1 MSDTGAGSKEWRLY
15 QWQAVDTLGSIQQ
28 GNSIEINKDII
39 YQQLFA
45 AGLQPV
51 SIRMKQRLRRHFW
64 KNQERVAFVRQ
75 LATLLQAGLPLMN
88 SLTLLGN
95 EHTKPAWNCVLL
107 NIAKGVREGKPLSEM
122 LGQYPDTFPDIYRQI
137 ISIGELTGQ
146 LDKCCLQLA
155 TQQEQQ
161 AELRSKVK
169 KALRY
174 PLIVSVIAI
183 VVTLLMLTLVLPEF
197 AKIYASFDAELP
209 WFTRMLV
216 IASGALISTGP
227 WLVGIFSLCCFGYLQ
242 KLHPLKHWQLR
253 EQMLLLRL
261 PLTSRLVTDSC
272 LSQIFQTLAMTQQ
285 AGMTLIAGLAAASAS
300 MSNLHFQAALN
311 QIREQIMQGTPLHKA
326 FVQSPL
332 FPTLCHQLI
341 KIGEESGSLD
351 ELLLKLA
358 YLHHDKANSLAETLS
373 QTIEPVLMAVM
384 GVIVGGL
391 VIAMY
396 LPIFQLGSV
405 MG

>member
-161 AELRSKVK
+161 AELRDKVK

-174 PLIVSVIAI
+174 PLLVSAIATI
-183 VVTLLMLTLVLPEF
+183 VTLLMLTLVLPEF
-197 AKIYASFDAELP
+197 AKIYASFDAKLP
-209 WFTRMLV
+209 WFTQML
-216 IASGALISTGP
+216 INTSEALITTGP
-227 WLVGIFSLCCFGYLQ
+227 WIAGGLLLCCFGYLQ
-242 KLHPLKHWQLR
+242 KMHPHIHWKLR
-253 EQMLLLRL
+253 EQRLLLRL
-261 PLTSRLVTDSC
+261 PLTSRLVTDSS
-272 LSQIFQTLAMTQQ
+272 LGQIFQTLAMTQQ

-300 MSNLHFQAALN
+300 VSNLHFQAALS
-311 QIREQIMQGTPLHKA
+311 QIREQIIQGIPLHKA

-332 FPTLCHQLI
+332 FPSLCHQLI

-351 ELLLKLA
+351 ELLQKLA
-358 YLHHDKANSLAETLS
+358 QLHNHKANSLADTLS

-384 GVIVGGL
+384 GIIVGGL

>member
-1 MSDTGAGSKEWRLY
+1 MSENGAVSKKWRLY
-15 QWQAVDTLGSIQQ
+15 QWLAVDTLGSIQQ
-28 GNSIEINKDII
+28 GNCIEINKDNI

-51 SIRMKQRLRRHFW
+51 SIRMKQRLRRQFW

-95 EHTKPAWNCVLL
+95 EHTKAAWNCVLL
-107 NIAKGVREGKPLSEM
+107 NIAKGVCEGKPLSEM

-155 TQQEQQ
+155 IQQEQQ
-161 AELRSKVK
+161 AELRNKVK

-174 PLIVSVIAI
+174 PLIVSAIATI
-183 VVTLLMLTLVLPEF
+183 VTLLMLTLVLPEF
-197 AKIYASFDAELP
+197 AKIYASFDAKLP
-209 WFTRMLV
+209 WFTQML
-216 IASGALISTGP
+216 INTSETLITTGP
-227 WLVGIFSLCCFGYLQ
+227 WIAGALLLGCFGYLQ
-242 KLHPLKHWQLR
+242 KMHPHTRWKLR
-253 EQMLLLRL
+253 EQKLLLWL

-272 LSQIFQTLAMTQQ
+272 LGQIFQTLAMTQQ
-285 AGMTLIAGLAAASAS
+285 AGMTLIAGLAASSAS
-300 MSNLHFQAALN
+300 VSNLHFQVALN
-311 QIREQIMQGTPLHKA
+311 QIREQIMQGIPLHKA

-351 ELLLKLA
+351 ELLQKLA
-358 YLHHDKANSLAETLS
+358 HLHNHKANSLADTLS

-384 GVIVGGL
+384 GIIVGGL

>member
-161 AELRSKVK
+161 AELRDKVK

-174 PLIVSVIAI
+174 PLLVSAIATI
-183 VVTLLMLTLVLPEF
+183 VTLLMLTLVLPEF
-197 AKIYASFDAELP
+197 AKIYASFDAKLP
-209 WFTRMLV
+209 WFTQML
-216 IASGALISTGP
+216 INTSEALITTGP
-227 WLVGIFSLCCFGYLQ
+227 WIAGGLLLCCFGYLQ
-242 KLHPLKHWQLR
+242 KMHPHIHWKLR
-253 EQMLLLRL
+253 EQRLLLRL
-261 PLTSRLVTDSC
+261 PLTSRLVTDSS
-272 LSQIFQTLAMTQQ
+272 LGQIFQTLAMTQQ

-300 MSNLHFQAALN
+300 VSNLHFQAELS
-311 QIREQIMQGTPLHKA
+311 QIREQIIQGIPLHKA

-351 ELLLKLA
+351 ELLQKLA
-358 YLHHDKANSLAETLS
+358 QLHNHKANSLADTLS

-384 GVIVGGL
+384 GIIVGGL

>member
-1 MSDTGAGSKEWRLY
+1 
-15 QWQAVDTLGSIQQ
+15 
-28 GNSIEINKDII
+28 
-39 YQQLFA
+39 
-45 AGLQPV
+45 
-51 SIRMKQRLRRHFW
+51 
-64 KNQERVAFVRQ
+64 
-75 LATLLQAGLPLMN
+75 LPLVN
-88 SLTLLGN
+88 SLTLLAN
-95 EHTKPAWNCVLL
+95 EHSKPAWQCVMG
-107 NIAKGVREGKPLSEM
+107 NIAKGVREGKPLSAM
-122 LGQYPDTFPDIYRQI
+122 LGIYPDVFPDIYRQI
-137 ISIGELTGQ
+137 ISVGELTGQ

-155 TQQEQQ
+155 AQQEQQ

-174 PLIVSVIAI
+174 PLIVCVIAT

-197 AKIYASFDAELP
+197 AKIYASFDAQLP

-216 IASGALISTGP
+216 SASDALIRTGP
-227 WLVGIFSLCCFGYLQ
+227 WLTGLLLAAYIGYRQ
-242 KLHPLKHWQLR
+242 KLRPHTRWKWR

-272 LSQIFQTLAMTQQ
+272 LSQIFQTLAMTQH
-285 AGMTLIAGLAAASAS
+285 AGMTLITGLAAASAS
-300 MSNLHFQAALN
+300 MSNLHFQAALSE
-311 QIREQIMQGTPLHKA
+311 IREKIMQGTPLHSA
-326 FVQSPL
+326 FIQSPL

-358 YLHHDKANSLAETLS
+358 QLHHDKANSLADTLA

-384 GVIVGGL
+384 GIIVGGL

>member
-1 MSDTGAGSKEWRLY
+1 MSEMPALSQRWCLY
-15 QWQAVDTLGSIQQ
+15 HWQAIDIQGNIQQ
-28 GNSIEINKDII
+28 GSSIEASKDGI

-45 AGLQPV
+45 ASLQPLK
-51 SIRMKQRLRRHFW
+51 IQMKQRLNRGYW
-64 KNQERVAFVRQ
+64 KNSERVAMVRQ
-75 LATLLQAGLPLMN
+75 LATLLQAGLPLVN
-88 SLTLLGN
+88 SLMLLAN
-95 EHTKPAWNCVLL
+95 EHPKMAWQCVLQ
-107 NIAKGVREGKPLSEM
+107 NIAKGVREGRPLSAM
-122 LGQYPDTFPDIYRQI
+122 LNAYPDVFPDIYRQI
-137 ISIGELTGQ
+137 IAIGELTGQ
-146 LDKCCLQLA
+146 MDRCCLQLA
-155 TQQEQQ
+155 AQQEQQ
-161 AELRSKVK
+161 AKLKEKVK

-174 PLIVSVIAI
+174 PLIVSVIAT

-216 IASGALISTGP
+216 STSDVLISTGP
-227 WLVGIFSLCCFGYLQ
+227 WLTGVVSLGCFAYLR
-242 KLHPLKHWQLR
+242 KLHPQKRWKQR

-261 PLTSRLVTDSC
+261 PITSRLVTDSC
-272 LSQIFQTLAMTQQ
+272 LSQIFQRLAMTQQ
-285 AGMTLIAGLAAASAS
+285 AGMTLISGLEAAASS
-300 MSNLHFQAALN
+300 LSNLHFQSALS
-311 QIREQIMQGTPLHKA
+311 QIREQIMQGIPLHKA

-332 FPTLCHQLI
+332 FPSLCQQLI

-358 YLHHDKANSLAETLS
+358 HLHNEKANSLADTLS

>member
-1 MSDTGAGSKEWRLY
+1 
-15 QWQAVDTLGSIQQ
+15 
-28 GNSIEINKDII
+28 
-39 YQQLFA
+39 
-45 AGLQPV
+45 
-51 SIRMKQRLRRHFW
+51 
-64 KNQERVAFVRQ
+64 
-75 LATLLQAGLPLMN
+75 
-88 SLTLLGN
+88 
-95 EHTKPAWNCVLL
+95 
-107 NIAKGVREGKPLSEM
+107 
-122 LGQYPDTFPDIYRQI
+122 
-137 ISIGELTGQ
+137 
-146 LDKCCLQLA
+146 
-155 TQQEQQ
+155 
-161 AELRSKVK
+161 
-169 KALRY
+169 
-174 PLIVSVIAI
+174 
-183 VVTLLMLTLVLPEF
+183 MLTLVLPEF

-227 WLVGIFSLCCFGYLQ
+227 WLVVIFSLCCFGYLQ

>member
-1 MSDTGAGSKEWRLY
+1 MSDTGAGSKEWQLY

-161 AELRSKVK
+161 AELRDKVK

-174 PLIVSVIAI
+174 PLLVSAIATI
-183 VVTLLMLTLVLPEF
+183 VTLLMLTLVLPEF
-197 AKIYASFDAELP
+197 AKIYASFDAKLP
-209 WFTRMLV
+209 WFTQML
-216 IASGALISTGP
+216 INTSEALITTGP
-227 WLVGIFSLCCFGYLQ
+227 WIAGGLLLCCFGYLQ
-242 KLHPLKHWQLR
+242 KMHPHIHWKLR
-253 EQMLLLRL
+253 EQRLLLRL
-261 PLTSRLVTDSC
+261 PLTSRLVTDSS
-272 LSQIFQTLAMTQQ
+272 LGQIFQTLAMTQQ

-300 MSNLHFQAALN
+300 VSNLHFQAALS
-311 QIREQIMQGTPLHKA
+311 QIREQIIQGIPLHKA

-351 ELLLKLA
+351 ELLQKLA
-358 YLHHDKANSLAETLS
+358 QLHNHKANSLADTLS

-384 GVIVGGL
+384 GIIVGGL

>member
-1 MSDTGAGSKEWRLY
+1 MNSTADVSQTWRLY
-15 QWQAVDTLGSIQQ
+15 HWQAIDAQGNIQQ
-28 GNSIEINKDII
+28 GHNIESGKDDI

-45 AGLQPV
+45 AGLQPLN
-51 SIRMKQRLRRHFW
+51 IRMRQRLGRGFW
-64 KNQERVAFVRQ
+64 KNPERVAFVRQ
-75 LATLLQAGLPLMN
+75 LATLLQAGLPLVN
-88 SLTLLGN
+88 SLTLLAN
-95 EHTKPAWNCVLL
+95 EHSKPAWQCVMG
-107 NIAKGVREGKPLSEM
+107 NIAKGVREGKPLSAM
-122 LGQYPDTFPDIYRQI
+122 LGIYPDVFPDIYRQI
-137 ISIGELTGQ
+137 ISVGELTGQ

-155 TQQEQQ
+155 AQQEQQ

-174 PLIVSVIAI
+174 PLIVCVIAT

-197 AKIYASFDAELP
+197 AKIYASFDARLP

-216 IASGALISTGP
+216 SASDALIRTGP
-227 WLVGIFSLCCFGYLQ
+227 WLTGLLLAACITYRQ
-242 KLHPLKHWQLR
+242 KLHPHTRWKWR

-272 LSQIFQTLAMTQQ
+272 LSQIFQTLAMTQH
-285 AGMTLIAGLAAASAS
+285 AGMTLITGLAAASAS
-300 MSNLHFQAALN
+300 MSNLHFQAALSE
-311 QIREQIMQGTPLHKA
+311 IREKIMQGTPLHRA
-326 FVQSPL
+326 FIQSPL

-358 YLHHDKANSLAETLS
+358 QLHHDKANSLADTLA

-384 GVIVGGL
+384 GIIVGGL

>member
-1 MSDTGAGSKEWRLY
+1 MNATSPLAQMQCLY
-15 QWQAVDTLGSIQQ
+15 RWQAIDIQGNIQQ
-28 GNSIEINKDII
+28 GDSIESSKSGI

-45 AGLQPV
+45 AGLQPLK
-51 SIRMKQRLRRHFW
+51 IQMKQRLSRSFW
-64 KNQERVAFVRQ
+64 KNAERVAMIRQ
-75 LATLLQAGLPLMN
+75 LATLLQAGLPLVN
-88 SLTLLGN
+88 SLNLLAN
-95 EHTKPAWNCVLL
+95 EHPKPAWQCVLQ
-107 NIAKGVREGKPLSEM
+107 NIAKGVREGTPLSEM
-122 LGQYPDTFPDIYRQI
+122 LNAYQDVFPDIYQQI

-146 LDKCCLQLA
+146 LDRCCSQLA
-155 TQQEQQ
+155 VQQEQQ
-161 AELRSKVK
+161 AELIIKVK

-174 PLIVSVIAI
+174 PLIVSVIAT
-183 VVTLLMLTLVLPEF
+183 VVTLLMLTMVLPEF
-197 AKIYASFDAELP
+197 AKIYASFDAQLP

-216 IASGALISTGP
+216 STSDKLVSTGP
-227 WLVGIFSLCCFGYLQ
+227 WLAGVLSVGCFAYLR
-242 KLHPLKHWQLR
+242 KLHPQKSWQLR

-261 PLTSRLVTDSC
+261 PLTSRLVTDSS

-300 MSNLHFQAALN
+300 ITNLHFQNALS
-311 QIREQIMQGTPLHKA
+311 QIREQIMQGIPLHKA
-326 FVQSPL
+326 FVLSPL
-332 FPTLCHQLI
+332 FPSLCQQLI

-358 YLHHDKANSLAETLS
+358 YLHNEKANSLADTLS
-373 QTIEPVLMAVM
+373 QTIEPLLMAVM
-384 GVIVGGL
+384 GIIVGGL

>member
-1 MSDTGAGSKEWRLY
+1 MSDTGAVSKEWRLY

-161 AELRSKVK
+161 AELRDKVK

-174 PLIVSVIAI
+174 PLLVSAIATI
-183 VVTLLMLTLVLPEF
+183 VTLLMLTLVLPEF
-197 AKIYASFDAELP
+197 AKIYASFDAKLP
-209 WFTRMLV
+209 WFTQML
-216 IASGALISTGP
+216 INTSEALITTGP
-227 WLVGIFSLCCFGYLQ
+227 WIAGGLLLCCFGYLQ
-242 KLHPLKHWQLR
+242 KMHPHIHWKLR
-253 EQMLLLRL
+253 EQRLLLRL
-261 PLTSRLVTDSC
+261 PLTSRLVTDSS
-272 LSQIFQTLAMTQQ
+272 LGQIFQTLAMTQQ

-300 MSNLHFQAALN
+300 VSNLHFQAALS
-311 QIREQIMQGTPLHKA
+311 QVREQIIQGIPLHKA

-351 ELLLKLA
+351 ELLQKLA
-358 YLHHDKANSLAETLS
+358 QLHNHKANSLADTLS

-384 GVIVGGL
+384 GIIVGGL

>member
-1 MSDTGAGSKEWRLY
+1 MR
-15 QWQAVDTLGSIQQ
+15 
-28 GNSIEINKDII
+28 
-39 YQQLFA
+39 
-45 AGLQPV
+45 
-51 SIRMKQRLRRHFW
+51 QRLRGNCW

-122 LGQYPDTFPDIYRQI
+122 LGHYPDTFPDIYRQI

-155 TQQEQQ
+155 SQQEQQ
-161 AELRSKVK
+161 AELRNKVK

-174 PLIVSVIAI
+174 PLIVSAIATI
-183 VVTLLMLTLVLPEF
+183 VTLLMLTLVLPEF
-197 AKIYASFDAELP
+197 AKIYASFDAKLP
-209 WFTRMLV
+209 WFTQML
-216 IASGALISTGP
+216 INTSEALITTGP
-227 WLVGIFSLCCFGYLQ
+227 WIAGGLLFCCFGYLQ
-242 KLHPLKHWQLR
+242 KMHPHVRWKLR

-261 PLTSRLVTDSC
+261 PLTSRLVTDSS
-272 LSQIFQTLAMTQQ
+272 LGQIFQTLAMTQK

-300 MSNLHFQAALN
+300 VSNLHFQAALS
-311 QIREQIMQGTPLHKA
+311 QIREQIIQGVPLHKA

-351 ELLLKLA
+351 ELLQKLA
-358 YLHHDKANSLAETLS
+358 QLHNHKANSLADTLS

>member
-161 AELRSKVK
+161 AELRDKVK

-174 PLIVSVIAI
+174 PLLVSAIATI
-183 VVTLLMLTLVLPEF
+183 VTLLMLTLVLPEF
-197 AKIYASFDAELP
+197 AKIYASFDAKLP
-209 WFTRMLV
+209 WFTQML
-216 IASGALISTGP
+216 INTSEALITTGP
-227 WLVGIFSLCCFGYLQ
+227 WIAGGLLLCCFGYLQ
-242 KLHPLKHWQLR
+242 KMHPHIHWKLR
-253 EQMLLLRL
+253 EQRLLLRL
-261 PLTSRLVTDSC
+261 PLTSRLVTDSS
-272 LSQIFQTLAMTQQ
+272 LGQIFQTLAMTQQ

-300 MSNLHFQAALN
+300 VSNLHFQAALS
-311 QIREQIMQGTPLHKA
+311 QIREQIIQGIPLHKA

-351 ELLLKLA
+351 ELLQKLA
-358 YLHHDKANSLAETLS
+358 QLHNHKANSLADTLS

-384 GVIVGGL
+384 GIIVGGL

-405 MG
+405 IG

>member
-51 SIRMKQRLRRHFW
+51 SIKMKQRLRRHFW

-161 AELRSKVK
+161 AELRDKVK

-174 PLIVSVIAI
+174 PLLVSAIATI
-183 VVTLLMLTLVLPEF
+183 VTLLMLTLVLPEF
-197 AKIYASFDAELP
+197 AKIYASFDAKLP
-209 WFTRMLV
+209 WFTQML
-216 IASGALISTGP
+216 INTSEALITTGP
-227 WLVGIFSLCCFGYLQ
+227 WIAGGLLLCCFGYLQ
-242 KLHPLKHWQLR
+242 KMHPHIHWKLR
-253 EQMLLLRL
+253 EQRLLLRL
-261 PLTSRLVTDSC
+261 PLTSRLVTDSS
-272 LSQIFQTLAMTQQ
+272 LGQIFQTLAMTQQ

-300 MSNLHFQAALN
+300 VSNLHFQAALS
-311 QIREQIMQGTPLHKA
+311 QIREQIIQGIPLHKA

-351 ELLLKLA
+351 ELLQKLA
-358 YLHHDKANSLAETLS
+358 QLHNHKANSLADTLS

-384 GVIVGGL
+384 GIIVGGL

-405 MG
+405 IG

>member
-1 MSDTGAGSKEWRLY
+1 MSDIGAGSKEWRLY

-161 AELRSKVK
+161 AELRDKVK

-174 PLIVSVIAI
+174 PLLVSAIATI
-183 VVTLLMLTLVLPEF
+183 VTLLMLTLVLPEF
-197 AKIYASFDAELP
+197 AKIYASFDAKLP
-209 WFTRMLV
+209 WFTQML
-216 IASGALISTGP
+216 INTSEALITTGP
-227 WLVGIFSLCCFGYLQ
+227 WIAGGLLLCCFGYLQ
-242 KLHPLKHWQLR
+242 KMHPHIHWKLR
-253 EQMLLLRL
+253 EQRLLLRL
-261 PLTSRLVTDSC
+261 PLTSRLVTDSS
-272 LSQIFQTLAMTQQ
+272 LGQIFQTLAMTQQ

-300 MSNLHFQAALN
+300 VSNLHFQAALS
-311 QIREQIMQGTPLHKA
+311 QIREQIIQGIPLHKA

-351 ELLLKLA
+351 ELLQKLA
-358 YLHHDKANSLAETLS
+358 QLHNHKANSLADTLS

-384 GVIVGGL
+384 GIIVGGL

>member
-1 MSDTGAGSKEWRLY
+1 MSDSSVLHQTWRLY
-15 QWQAVDTLGSIQQ
+15 HWQAIDSQGSIQD
-28 GNSIEINKDII
+28 GDSIEVSKEGI

-45 AGLQPV
+45 AGLQPLK
-51 SIRMKQRLRRHFW
+51 IHMKQSLHRRFW
-64 KNQERVAFVRQ
+64 KNQERVSIIRQ
-75 LATLLQAGLPLMN
+75 LATLLQAGLPLVN
-88 SLTLLGN
+88 SLTLLAG
-95 EHTKPAWNCVLL
+95 EHPKPAWQCVLHK
-107 NIAKGVREGKPLSEM
+107 IAKGVREGKPLSEM
-122 LGQYPDTFPDIYRQI
+122 LNAYPDVFPDIYRQI

-146 LDKCCLQLA
+146 LDQCCLQLA
-155 TQQEQQ
+155 AQQEQQ
-161 AELRSKVK
+161 AELKAKVK

-174 PLIVSVIAI
+174 PLIVSVIATL
-183 VVTLLMLTLVLPEF
+183 VTLLMLTMVLPEF
-197 AKIYASFDAELP
+197 AKIYASFDAQLP

-216 IASGALISTGP
+216 ATSEVLIGTGP
-227 WLVGIFSLCCFGYLQ
+227 WLAGVLSLCCFAYLR
-242 KLHPLKHWQLR
+242 KLHPQKRWKLR
-253 EQMLLLRL
+253 EQKLLLTL

-300 MSNLHFQAALN
+300 MSNLHFQTALG
-311 QIREQIMQGTPLHKA
+311 QIREQIMQGVPLHKA

-332 FPTLCHQLI
+332 FPSLCQQLI

-358 YLHHDKANSLAETLS
+358 HLHNEKANSLADTLS

>member
-1 MSDTGAGSKEWRLY
+1 MSETGAISKKWRLY
-15 QWQAVDTLGSIQQ
+15 QWQAVDTQGSIQQ

-51 SIRMKQRLRRHFW
+51 SIRMRQRLRGNCW

-122 LGQYPDTFPDIYRQI
+122 LGQYPETFPDIYRQI

-155 TQQEQQ
+155 SQQEQQ
-161 AELRSKVK
+161 TELRNKVK

-174 PLIVSVIAI
+174 PLIVSAIATI
-183 VVTLLMLTLVLPEF
+183 VTLLMLTLVLPEF
-197 AKIYASFDAELP
+197 AKIYASFDAKLP
-209 WFTRMLV
+209 WFTQML
-216 IASGALISTGP
+216 INTSEALITTGP
-227 WLVGIFSLCCFGYLQ
+227 WIAGGLLFCCFGYLQ
-242 KLHPLKHWQLR
+242 KMHPHVRWKRR

-261 PLTSRLVTDSC
+261 PLTSRLVTDSS
-272 LSQIFQTLAMTQQ
+272 LGQIFQTLAMTQQ

-300 MSNLHFQAALN
+300 VSNLHFQAALS
-311 QIREQIMQGTPLHKA
+311 QIREQIIQGVPLHKA

-351 ELLLKLA
+351 ELLQKLA
-358 YLHHDKANSLAETLS
+358 QLHNHKANSLADTLS

>member
-161 AELRSKVK
+161 AELRDKVK

-174 PLIVSVIAI
+174 PLLVSAIATI
-183 VVTLLMLTLVLPEF
+183 VTLLMLTLVLPEF
-197 AKIYASFDAELP
+197 AKIYASFDAKLP
-209 WFTRMLV
+209 WFTQML
-216 IASGALISTGP
+216 INTSEALITTGP
-227 WLVGIFSLCCFGYLQ
+227 WIAGGLLLCCFAYLQ
-242 KLHPLKHWQLR
+242 KMHPHIHWKLR
-253 EQMLLLRL
+253 EQRLLLRL
-261 PLTSRLVTDSC
+261 PLTSRLVTDSS
-272 LSQIFQTLAMTQQ
+272 LGQIFQTLAMTQQ

-300 MSNLHFQAALN
+300 VSNLHFQAALS
-311 QIREQIMQGTPLHKA
+311 QIREQIIQGIPLHKA

-351 ELLLKLA
+351 ELLQKLA
-358 YLHHDKANSLAETLS
+358 QLHNHKANSLADTLS

-384 GVIVGGL
+384 GIIVGGL

>member
-161 AELRSKVK
+161 AELRDKVK

-174 PLIVSVIAI
+174 PLLVSAIATI
-183 VVTLLMLTLVLPEF
+183 VTLLMLTLVLPEF
-197 AKIYASFDAELP
+197 AKIYASFDAKLP
-209 WFTRMLV
+209 WFTQML
-216 IASGALISTGP
+216 INTSEALITTGP
-227 WLVGIFSLCCFGYLQ
+227 WIAGGLLLCCFGYLQ
-242 KLHPLKHWQLR
+242 KMHPHIHWKLR
-253 EQMLLLRL
+253 EQRLLLRL
-261 PLTSRLVTDSC
+261 PLTSRLVTDSS
-272 LSQIFQTLAMTQQ
+272 LGQIFQTLAMTQQ

-300 MSNLHFQAALN
+300 VSNLHFQAALS
-311 QIREQIMQGTPLHKA
+311 QIREQIIQGIPLHKA

-351 ELLLKLA
+351 ELLQKLA
-358 YLHHDKANSLAETLS
+358 QLHNHKANSLADTLS

-384 GVIVGGL
+384 GIIVGGL

>member
-1 MSDTGAGSKEWRLY
+1 MSDTGAVSKEWRLY

-161 AELRSKVK
+161 AELRDKVK

-174 PLIVSVIAI
+174 PLLVSAIATI
-183 VVTLLMLTLVLPEF
+183 VTLLMLTLVLPEF
-197 AKIYASFDAELP
+197 AKIYASFDAKLP
-209 WFTRMLV
+209 WFTQML
-216 IASGALISTGP
+216 INTSEALITTGP
-227 WLVGIFSLCCFGYLQ
+227 WIAGGLLLCCFGYLQ
-242 KLHPLKHWQLR
+242 KMHPHIHWKLR
-253 EQMLLLRL
+253 EQRLLLRL
-261 PLTSRLVTDSC
+261 PLTSRLVTDSS
-272 LSQIFQTLAMTQQ
+272 LGQIFQTLAMTQQ

-300 MSNLHFQAALN
+300 VSNLHFQAALS
-311 QIREQIMQGTPLHKA
+311 QIREQIIQGIPLHKA
-326 FVQSPL
+326 FIQSPL

-351 ELLLKLA
+351 ELLQKLA
-358 YLHHDKANSLAETLS
+358 QLHNHKANSLADTLS

-384 GVIVGGL
+384 GIIVGGL

>member
-1 MSDTGAGSKEWRLY
+1 MSEMPALSQTWRLY
-15 QWQAVDTLGSIQQ
+15 HWQAIDIQGNIQQ
-28 GNSIEINKDII
+28 GNSIEASKDGI

-45 AGLQPV
+45 ASLQPLK
-51 SIRMKQRLRRHFW
+51 IQMKQRLNRGYW
-64 KNQERVAFVRQ
+64 KNPERVAMVRQ
-75 LATLLQAGLPLMN
+75 LATLLQAGLPLVN
-88 SLTLLGN
+88 SLMLLAN
-95 EHTKPAWNCVLL
+95 EHPKMAWQCVLQ
-107 NIAKGVREGKPLSEM
+107 NIAKGVREGKPLSAM
-122 LGQYPDTFPDIYRQI
+122 LNAYPDVFPDIYRQI
-137 ISIGELTGQ
+137 IAIGELTGQ
-146 LDKCCLQLA
+146 MDRCCLQLA

-161 AELRSKVK
+161 AKLREKVK

-174 PLIVSVIAI
+174 PLIVSVIAT

-216 IASGALISTGP
+216 SASDVLISTGP
-227 WLVGIFSLCCFGYLQ
+227 WLTGITSVCSFVYIR
-242 KLHPLKHWQLR
+242 KLHPQKRWKQG

-261 PLTSRLVTDSC
+261 PLISRLVTDSC

-285 AGMTLIAGLAAASAS
+285 AGMTLVSGLEAAASS
-300 MSNLHFQAALN
+300 LSNVHFQSALS

-332 FPTLCHQLI
+332 FPSLCQQLI

-358 YLHHDKANSLAETLS
+358 HLHNEKANSLADTLS

>member
-1 MSDTGAGSKEWRLY
+1 MKTEGDTPHSWRLY
-15 QWQAVDTLGSIQQ
+15 RWQAIDTQGSIQQ
-28 GNSIEINKDII
+28 DHCIELDKARI
-39 YQQLFA
+39 YPQLFA
-45 AGLQPV
+45 AGLQPLK
-51 SIRMKQRLRRHFW
+51 ITMKQRLGKRFW
-64 KNQERVAFVRQ
+64 KNQERVAFIRQ
-75 LATLLQAGLPLMN
+75 LATLLQAGLPLVN
-88 SLTLLGN
+88 GLTLLAN
-95 EHTKPAWNCVLL
+95 EHPKPAWHCVLL
-107 NIAKGVREGKPLSEM
+107 NIAKGVREGKPLSVT
-122 LGQYPDTFPDIYRQI
+122 LNYYPDVFPDIYRQI

-155 TQQEQQ
+155 AQQEQQ

-174 PLIVSVIAI
+174 PLIVSLIAI

-216 IASGALISTGP
+216 VASDAILNSGP
-227 WLVGIFSLCCFGYLQ
+227 WLAGILSLLCFGYWQ
-242 KLHPLKHWQLR
+242 KLHPLKHWKLR

-285 AGMTLIAGLAAASAS
+285 AGMTLIAGLTAASAS
-300 MSNLHFQAALN
+300 ISNLHFQAALN
-311 QIREQIMQGTPLHKA
+311 HIREHIMQGTPLHKA

-341 KIGEESGSLD
+341 KIGEESGALD

-358 YLHHDKANSLAETLS
+358 HLHRDKANSLADSLS
-373 QTIEPVLMAVM
+373 QMIEPVLMAVM
-384 GVIVGGL
+384 GLIVGGL

>member
-1 MSDTGAGSKEWRLY
+1 MKTDGGAPQSWRLY
-15 QWQAVDTLGSIQQ
+15 HWQAIDTLGSLQQ
-28 GNSIEINKDII
+28 DHCIEVGKDGI

-45 AGLQPV
+45 AGLQPLK
-51 SIRMKQRLRRHFW
+51 IRMKQRLGRRFW

-75 LATLLQAGLPLMN
+75 LATLLQAGLPLVN
-88 SLTLLGN
+88 SLTLLAN
-95 EHTKPAWNCVLL
+95 EHPKPAWHCVLS
-107 NIAKGVREGKPLSEM
+107 NVAKGVREGKPLSVT
-122 LGQYPDTFPDIYRQI
+122 LNHYPDVFPDIYRQI

-227 WLVGIFSLCCFGYLQ
+227 WLVVIFSLCCFGYLQ

-405 MG
+405 RG

>member
-1 MSDTGAGSKEWRLY
+1 MSDTGAVSKEWRLY

-95 EHTKPAWNCVLL
+95 EHTKPVWNCVLL

-161 AELRSKVK
+161 AELRDKVK

-174 PLIVSVIAI
+174 PLLVSAIATI
-183 VVTLLMLTLVLPEF
+183 VTLLMLTLVLPEF
-197 AKIYASFDAELP
+197 AKIYASFDAKLP
-209 WFTRMLV
+209 WFTQML
-216 IASGALISTGP
+216 INTSEALITTGP
-227 WLVGIFSLCCFGYLQ
+227 WIAGGLLLCCFGYLQ
-242 KLHPLKHWQLR
+242 KMHPHIHWKLR
-253 EQMLLLRL
+253 EQRLLLRL
-261 PLTSRLVTDSC
+261 PLTSRLVTDSS
-272 LSQIFQTLAMTQQ
+272 LGQIFQTLAMTQQ

-300 MSNLHFQAALN
+300 VSNLHFQAALS
-311 QIREQIMQGTPLHKA
+311 QIREQIIQGIPLHKA

-351 ELLLKLA
+351 ELLQKLA
-358 YLHHDKANSLAETLS
+358 QLHNHKANSLADTLS

-384 GVIVGGL
+384 GIIVGGL